1 MNLDFPVYTHGDAHD
16 KFHIGTKAYRFHYSE
31 NLPYA
36 NNYASRKRTFKK
48 DFSLLVEL
56 PAKFFKV
63 NRYSGSSFCH
73 LIGDMVN
80 CHLII
85 ELEVWTVAA
94 DTGQLDGYFSS
105 PRLSDYAVVVA

>member
-16 KFHIGTKAYRFHYSE
+16 KFHIGTKAYRIHYSE

-56 PAKFFKV
+56 LAIFFKV
-63 NRYSGSSFCH
+63 NRYSDS
-73 LIGDMVN
+73 
-80 CHLII
+80 
-85 ELEVWTVAA
+85 
-94 DTGQLDGYFSS
+94 
-105 PRLSDYAVVVA
+105 

>member
-1 MNLDFPVYTHGDAHD
+1 MEMPMTSF
-16 KFHIGTKAYRFHYSE
+16 IKAQRPIVFIIQKIFYMQKIMPQERE
-31 NLPYA
+31 Q
-36 NNYASRKRTFKK
+36 K

-56 PAKFFKV
+56 SAKFFKV

-73 LIGDMVN
+73 LIRDMVN

-94 DTGQLDGYFSS
+94 DTGQLDGHFSS
-105 PRLSDYAVVVA
+105 PRLSDYAVFLHDNFFQLT

>member
-16 KFHIGTKAYRFHYSE
+16 KFHIGTKAYRIHYSE
-31 NLPYA
+31 NFLYA

-56 PAKFFKV
+56 PAKFLKV
-63 NRYSGSSFCH
+63 DRYSGSSFCH

-85 ELEVWTVAA
+85 EFKVWTVAA